1 MATPFALENA
11 PYGKMAKVKF
21 SALVSEMR
29 NKLNGSVFSKNRAGN
44 YLRNKV
50 TPVNPQTSFQTAVRS
65 ALTAASQAWRALTE
79 AQRTAWNNAVSNF
92 TGTDIFGDVKTPSG
106 INLQNKLYLN
116 ANTIGGTPL
125 TTPPSPGVS
134 VAAPD
139 VTIVTDSAPQTFTV
153 SSPLAAVPAG
163 ESWVISATE
172 NSSPGINNFKGKYR
186 VVAVLPAATPLPYAG
201 IAAYTT
207 KFGAVVANQKIGVE
221 VKAISSTTFIQ
232 GPATRLISINL

>member
-1 MATPFALENA
+1 
-11 PYGKMAKVKF
+11 MAKVKF

-50 TPVNPQTSFQTAVRS
+50 TPVNPQTSFQTAVRA

-79 AQRTAWNNAVSNF
+79 AQRTAWNAAVSNF
-92 TGTDIFGDVKTPSG
+92 TGTDIFGDVKTPTG

-116 ANTIGGTPL
+116 AYTIGGVPL

-134 VAAPD
+134 VGVPD
-139 VTIVTDSAPQTFTV
+139 ANLTTDSAPQVFTIT
-153 SSPLAAVPAG
+153 SSLAAVPAG
-163 ESWVISATE
+163 QSWVISATE

-186 VVAVLPAATPLPYAG
+186 VVAVLAPATALPYVG
-201 IAAYTT
+201 IADYTA
-207 KFGAVVANQKIGVE
+207 KFGAIVAAQKVGFE
-221 VKAISSTTFIQ
+221 VKAISTTTFIA
-232 GPATRLISINL
+232 GPATRGISINL